1 MHRCIPLPGRTFR
14 SIIPCSNWAE
24 GYAVRSGGKTWRHL
38 RSWCTAGR
46 CSNQAVAWLRRYE
59 AIVAG
64 NEATLMSAA
73 FFDFVGHIAT
83 AAQDDPEEQERIIV
97 TGNRIAAIHEAYAQA
112 ADSEA
117 QLAEAQEKLQDV
129 LKVRAARPPA
139 ARERQPWQP
148 LNSGTATV
156 LSLHPAVVMC
166 AGTSLTLYIGCYA
179 PQRRTPWKEQG
190 RLA

>member
-1 MHRCIPLPGRTFR
+1 MDRRGLC
-14 SIIPCSNWAE
+14 
-24 GYAVRSGGKTWRHL
+24 
-38 RSWCTAGR
+38 
-46 CSNQAVAWLRRYE
+46 RYE

-112 ADSEA
+112 ADNEA

-129 LKVRAARPPA
+129 LKVRPPA
-139 ARERQPWQP
+139 ALAPHRRRCHHVGAPVAGLCSP
-148 LNSGTATV
+148 CGVRRDTRAHAAHVRAVPCVSGLQLTQARGQRARGDGGTD
-156 LSLHPAVVMC
+156 LSSSA
-166 AGTSLTLYIGCYA
+166 AAAFSLRSA
-179 PQRRTPWKEQG
+179 
-190 RLA
+190 